1 MNKNPKRILWI
12 TNNWLSDFGGRK
24 IVSKKILKFLAHK
37 KFSIT
42 ILDFEEH
49 PPSKKDLKQYIQL
62 PKTIA
67 FRSSVIQNNKEVI
80 FKLLRYPN
88 KNNLDIIICST
99 YALIDIL
106 SIFTIRL
113 FNLLPHTKIVL
124 FENGN
129 PLQDIRL
136 SRFWHLYAL
145 MGKFFYPAFDFII
158 TPGVSLRQ
166 MFINQFGVTA
176 NKIYTIPQPIVSKQ
190 TSRLT
195 SEPLSNKLFQQKKSK
210 IIITS
215 SRLILPSKDFPTL
228 FKAIKIVLNKVDAVL
243 AILGTGPHR
252 RKIEALAKRLKLE
265 NRIFFLGF
273 RKNPFKYLAKSDVF
287 VLSSLHEGAP
297 LVLVEAMAC
306 RIPVVASDCDF
317 GPRDIL
323 ENGKNGILVPIGDQ
337 YSMAEAIIKL
347 LNNEKLRQEFIAKGK
362 VKSQHYLEEK
372 SLKAWYDFLQSLN
385 YDKA

>member
-24 IVSKKILKFLAHK
+24 IASKKILGFFYRKN
-37 KFSIT
+37 FSIT
-42 ILDFEEH
+42 ILDFEEKM
-49 PPSKKDLKQYIQL
+49 PSSKDLRLYVQL
-62 PKTIA
+62 PKSIN
-67 FRSSVIQNNKEVI
+67 FRYTLIKSNRDVI
-80 FKLLRYPN
+80 FKLLSYSD
-88 KNNLDIIICST
+88 KNSFNIVLCGS
-99 YALIDIL
+99 YALIDVL
-106 SIFTIRL
+106 SIISIRL
-113 FNLLPHTKIVL
+113 FRLFPSAKKVL
-124 FENGN
+124 FETGN
-129 PLQDIRL
+129 PLQGFRL
-136 SRFWHLYAL
+136 SYFWYAYYL
-145 MGKFFYPAFDFII
+145 LGKIFYPAFDFII
-158 TPGVSLRQ
+158 APGESLRQ
-166 MFINQFGVTA
+166 MFIKKFGVKE
-176 NKIYTIPQPIVSKQ
+176 NNVCTIPYPVINKQ
-190 TSRLT
+190 IYRLMKKPVR
-195 SEPLSNKLFQQKKSK
+195 ERFFQQKKSK

-228 FKAIKIVLNKVDAVL
+228 FKAIKIVFNKVDAVL

-273 RKNPFKYLAKSDVF
+273 RKNPFKYLVKSDVF

-323 ENGKNGILVPIGDQ
+323 ENGKNGILVPIGDH

-385 YDKA
+385 YDKT